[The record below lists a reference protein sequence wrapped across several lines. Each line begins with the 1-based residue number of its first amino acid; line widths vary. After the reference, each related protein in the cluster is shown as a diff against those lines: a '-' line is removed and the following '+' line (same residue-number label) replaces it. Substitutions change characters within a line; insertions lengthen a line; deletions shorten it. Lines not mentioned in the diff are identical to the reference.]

1 MLFMQKRKNKLSLG
15 FILMASTLLVLPV
28 VQAQTQIESPKITE
42 MSSDRG
48 PALPSQEFTITVHL
62 QMRNEEAFNKALDAL
77 YTQGSPTYHHWMTQ
91 GDLAKYAPAS
101 GDVET
106 FETELKSHGLSIISV
121 SPDHLSIRARGTVA
135 SMESMFQTQIHEF
148 EREGKVFRANITP
161 ARLTGTAAHLVK
173 SVSGLSS
180 FPLKPMVQHQ
190 VDPVTGKKVPAIPLA
205 EVPVGG
211 LGAHFTNQ
219 CFPGPASLNLP
230 MLSGASLPVGQYYGN
245 IYKSEALGRNHICGW
260 TPTQVQAHYGLAAAY
275 SKGIDGRGQTIVIV
289 DGPSDPTVK
298 QDLVQFSQLTGLPA
312 ITSSNFQ
319 IIYPDGQPSQWE
331 LSSVANWDEEA
342 DLDIE
347 WAHAIAPKAKI
358 ILLIT
363 PTQDWSELE
372 YAIQYAQEHNL
383 GKVISNSYGYPEM
396 GWGAHTLAGFDQVLK
411 KAAALGIAVNFASG
425 DYGDLGTGSPSGGG
439 TEFPASSA
447 YVTAVGGTSIGI
459 PNGTSSGAEIGW
471 GHNAAIIANGYGVLD
486 PPLMHGFASGSGGGT
501 SGFIAKPS
509 WQKSLSGNNRQVP
522 DISALADPYTGGITV
537 IGGQVGAI
545 GGTSLACPIFS
556 AMWALADEEAGKPL
570 GQAAPLIA
578 KLPSSAVKDV
588 VPFSS
593 PTNPAGVV
601 FDENGATFYS
611 SDALLAPLYATTSYY
626 SALWFDQN
634 IPGYAVLSFG
644 TDSSLTVTAGW
655 DNVTGWGVPNGWTF
669 IAAAAAKK

>member
-1 MLFMQKRKNKLSLG
+1 MKVLFMQKRKNKLSLG
-15 FILMASTLLVLPV
+15 FILMARTLLVLPV

-230 MLSGASLPVGQYYGN
+230 MLSGASLPVGQY
-245 IYKSEALGRNHICGW
+245 
-260 TPTQVQAHYGLAAAY
+260 
-275 SKGIDGRGQTIVIV
+275 
-289 DGPSDPTVK
+289 
-298 QDLVQFSQLTGLPA
+298 
-312 ITSSNFQ
+312 
-319 IIYPDGQPSQWE
+319 
-331 LSSVANWDEEA
+331 
-342 DLDIE
+342 
-347 WAHAIAPKAKI
+347 
-358 ILLIT
+358 
-363 PTQDWSELE
+363 
-372 YAIQYAQEHNL
+372 
-383 GKVISNSYGYPEM
+383 
-396 GWGAHTLAGFDQVLK
+396 
-411 KAAALGIAVNFASG
+411 
-425 DYGDLGTGSPSGGG
+425 
-439 TEFPASSA
+439 
-447 YVTAVGGTSIGI
+447 
-459 PNGTSSGAEIGW
+459 
-471 GHNAAIIANGYGVLD
+471 
-486 PPLMHGFASGSGGGT
+486 
-501 SGFIAKPS
+501 
-509 WQKSLSGNNRQVP
+509 
-522 DISALADPYTGGITV
+522 
-537 IGGQVGAI
+537 
-545 GGTSLACPIFS
+545 
-556 AMWALADEEAGKPL
+556 
-570 GQAAPLIA
+570 
-578 KLPSSAVKDV
+578 
-588 VPFSS
+588 
-593 PTNPAGVV
+593 
-601 FDENGATFYS
+601 
-611 SDALLAPLYATTSYY
+611 
-626 SALWFDQN
+626 
-634 IPGYAVLSFG
+634 
-644 TDSSLTVTAGW
+644 
-655 DNVTGWGVPNGWTF
+655 
-669 IAAAAAKK
+669 